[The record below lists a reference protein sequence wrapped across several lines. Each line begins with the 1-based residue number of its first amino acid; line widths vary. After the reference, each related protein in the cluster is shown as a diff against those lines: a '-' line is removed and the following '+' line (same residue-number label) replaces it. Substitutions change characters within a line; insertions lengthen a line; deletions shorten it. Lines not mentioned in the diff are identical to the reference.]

1 MQPDDLRYPIG
12 KFQQKW
18 YYTNQDISEY
28 ISRIEALP
36 QKLSQTI
43 IGLSDTQLSGK

>member
-18 YYTNQDISEY
+18 DYTNQDISEY

-43 IGLSDTQLSGK
+43 IGLSDAQLSGK